1 MIWNIRSGSAKRWRL
16 HSISVSVCGS
26 TSISSTAG
34 DIEGDVRSTLLWE
47 NTHSGTYSG
56 GILPRGDTRVVAP
69 SGRGNNPE
77 TVCRNGDDTLAQK
90 LEE

>member
-1 MIWNIRSGSAKRWRL
+1 MEAPNAGASTPLAFRL
-16 HSISVSVCGS
+16 AVPPVISR
-26 TSISSTAG
+26 TAG

-47 NTHSGTYSG
+47 NTHAGTYSG

-69 SGRGNNPE
+69 SGRGNNTE
-77 TVCRNGDDTLAQK
+77 TVCRNGDNTLAQK

>member
-1 MIWNIRSGSAKRWRL
+1 VEAPNAGASTPSAFRSAVL
-16 HSISVSVCGS
+16 PV
-26 TSISSTAG
+26 ISSAAG
-34 DIEGDVRSTLLWE
+34 DTEGDVRSTLLWE
-47 NTHSGTYSG
+47 NTHAGTYSG

-69 SGRGNNPE
+69 SRRGNNTE